1 MLSLITSVVVKWF
14 VKISSV
20 SASRSS
26 LAAAAAAAGAVFTCR
41 TDMQSP
47 GSGAQAASNKD
58 GRYAALQLSIDTHS
72 FKRDMLS
79 QPTHLPL
86 PASLLLISLC
96 VYSYPALTCSINI
109 SSCGRGGD
117 GVLHTATCYW
127 SLGAES

>member
-1 MLSLITSVVVKWF
+1 MQVAPALLLLLLLL
-14 VKISSV
+14 
-20 SASRSS
+20 
-26 LAAAAAAAGAVFTCR
+26 LALFSPAVGHAVTC
-41 TDMQSP
+41 S
-47 GSGAQAASNKD
+47 SGAQAASNKD
-58 GRYAALQLSIDTHS
+58 GRYAALQLSINTHS

>member
-20 SASRSS
+20 YASRSS

-58 GRYAALQLSIDTHS
+58 GRYAALQLSIDTRGHS

-86 PASLLLISLC
+86 PASLLLIILC
-96 VYSYPALTCSINI
+96 DYSYPASTCS
-109 SSCGRGGD
+109 GD
-117 GVLHTATCYW
+117 DSYFQLRERC
-127 SLGAES
+127 